1 MNLSKNQDILI
12 VGGGIIGLAT
22 ARELRKKGV
31 ERITIL
37 EKNSACGMEAS
48 SAAAGMLAPQSE
60 ADEADDFFEFCQASR
75 DLFPNF
81 AKQLFDETDVDIELD
96 QTGTLYLAFTDE
108 DSEEL
113 EKRFAWQK
121 KANLIVEKLS
131 TKEILKI
138 EPNVSKNVL
147 FGLRFPTDWQVENQK
162 IVEAF
167 NKQLTGIALNKF
179 MQRNSMD
186 KVRARNGAE
195 FVSREVKSL
204 IFENNKV
211 IGAETDI
218 EKFYAPIIII
228 ASGAWTSLIKDKF
241 NLLSDIKI
249 KPMRG
254 QMLAFNDNRKLFR
267 HVIYSP
273 RGYLVPRKS
282 CRILV
287 GATVE
292 DVGFDNRTTGFG
304 TVSLLNTA
312 FEIAPEIKNLSLK
325 KTWAGLRPFAADGL
339 PILGAV
345 PEIENL
351 FIATAHYRNGI
362 LLAPKTAEIL
372 ADKIVGNAE
381 SKYLEIFSPRRF
393 RRQIILS

>member
-31 ERITIL
+31 EKVTIL
-37 EKNSACGMEAS
+37 EKNSACGLEAS
-48 SAAAGMLAPQSE
+48 SAAAGMLAPQAE
-60 ADEADDFFEFCQASR
+60 ANEADDFFEFCQASR
-75 DLFPNF
+75 DLYPNF
-81 AKQLFDETDVDIELD
+81 AKQLFDETGVDIELN
-96 QTGTLYLAFTDE
+96 QTGTLYLAFTEE
-108 DSEEL
+108 DAEEL
-113 EKRFAWQK
+113 EKRFSWQK
-121 KANLIVEKLS
+121 KANLEIEKLS
-131 TKEILKI
+131 AQEVLEI
-138 EPNVSKNVL
+138 EPKVSKNVL

-167 NKQLTGIALNKF
+167 NRQLTGIALNKF
-179 MQRNSMD
+179 MQRNAMD

-204 IFENNKV
+204 IFENDKV
-211 IGAETDI
+211 IGVDTDI

-228 ASGAWTSLIKDKF
+228 ASGAWTSLIEDKF

-254 QMLAFNDNRKLFR
+254 QMLSFNDHCKLFR

-273 RGYLVPRKS
+273 RGYAVPRKN
-282 CRILV
+282 CKILI

-292 DVGFDNRTTGFG
+292 DVGFDSRPTGAG
-304 TVSLLNTA
+304 AASLLNTA
-312 FEIAPEIKNLSLK
+312 FEIAPEFKNLSLK

-339 PILGAV
+339 PVLGAI

-351 FIATAHYRNGI
+351 FVATAHYRNGI

-372 ADKIVGNAE
+372 ADKIVGNVE
-381 SKYLEIFSPRRF
+381 SKFLEIFSPRRF
-393 RRQIILS
+393 RGEANLS